1 MGFYYLSILN
11 KPMKAKVIQGPADEI
26 EDLLNNFLQDCPEE
40 VAFIR
45 MSQSIMIDS
54 ENTLWVV
61 ITILYDVG

>member
-1 MGFYYLSILN
+1 
-11 KPMKAKVIQGPADEI
+11 MKAKVIQGPADEI